1 MPLAQKTESSYK
13 VEVETIKKLRQ
24 EKQQA
29 YLSKIPFS
37 DFKAFELIM
46 PRLPQ
51 NSMLQIGN
59 SSPIRYAQLIDI
71 DPSISVFSN
80 RGTSGID
87 GSTSTAI
94 GAACASKK
102 ATVFITGDISFLYD
116 SNALWNAY
124 IPKNFKI
131 ILVNNGGG
139 GIFRILP
146 GHEETPVFNRFFET
160 SHCFTA
166 QHLAKMFQFNYLTA
180 SNETNLTASLTA
192 LFASNDQP
200 AILEIFTP
208 TLLNDGIL
216 LQFFKELV

>member
-1 MPLAQKTESSYK
+1 MPLSQK
-13 VEVETIKKLRQ
+13 VESPYQLDFLEIKKVRQ
-24 EKQQA
+24 IKQEM

-37 DFKAFELIM
+37 DFKAFDIIM
-46 PRLPQ
+46 MNLPQ
-51 NSMLQIGN
+51 YSMLQISN
-59 SSPIRYAQLIDI
+59 SSAIRYAQLVEIH
-71 DPSISVFSN
+71 PSISVFCN

-87 GSTSTAI
+87 GSTSTAV
-94 GAACASKK
+94 GAAFASDRQ
-102 ATVFITGDISFLYD
+102 AVFISGDISFLYD
-116 SNALWNAY
+116 SNGLWNQY

-160 SHCFTA
+160 SHCLTA
-166 QHLAKMFQFNYLTA
+166 EHLAKMYQFSYLTA
-180 SNETNLTASLTA
+180 STEIGLEESLKQ
-192 LFASNDQP
+192 LFSENNQP

-216 LQFFKELV
+216 LQFFKELT